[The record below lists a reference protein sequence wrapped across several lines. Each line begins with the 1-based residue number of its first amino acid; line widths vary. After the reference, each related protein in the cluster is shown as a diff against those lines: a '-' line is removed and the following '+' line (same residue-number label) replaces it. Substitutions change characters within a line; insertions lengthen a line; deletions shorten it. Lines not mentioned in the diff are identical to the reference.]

1 MIIVRSHMRLSSF
14 IFPLLAL
21 ALAAPRLIA
30 SDHPL
35 PPAQDASK
43 YAAFDAHPDENLVIA
58 AEPFETKE
66 KMQYFRVDYL
76 KNYFM
81 PIRVI
86 VTNNGDKAVSLEQAR
101 IDFITTTGER
111 VPAAEPEDVERRM
124 THVSNTGKKVPMPAP
139 LPPMGGK
146 PKTPDAKIEQDF
158 SEFEYSAIDI
168 PPHTTKAGFLF
179 YDMQGLGGNPL
190 RGAKLS
196 FRRVQDADGKQF
208 FPYDILFDKFL
219 DAQKGS
225 MQ

>member
-196 FRRVQDADGKQF
+196 FRKLHDADGKQF

-225 MQ
+225 TQ

>member
-1 MIIVRSHMRLSSF
+1 MIIVRSNMRLSSF

-21 ALAAPRLIA
+21 WLAAPGVLA

-35 PPAQDASK
+35 PPVQDASK
-43 YAAFDAHPDENLVIA
+43 YAAFDAHADESLVIA

-66 KMQYFRVDYL
+66 KMNYFRVDYL

-81 PIRVI
+81 PIRII
-86 VTNNGDKAVSLEQAR
+86 VTNNGDKPVSLEQAR
-101 IDFITTTGER
+101 IDFITTNGDR

-124 THVSNTGKKVPMPAP
+124 THVSNTGHKVPMPAP
-139 LPPMGGK
+139 LPGMGGK
-146 PKTPDAKIEQDF
+146 PKTPDAKIEADF
-158 SEFEYSAIDI
+158 KEFEYADI
-168 PPHTTKAGFLF
+168 VVPPHTTKAGFLF

-208 FPYDILFDKFL
+208 FPYDIPFDKFL

>member
-1 MIIVRSHMRLSSF
+1 MIIVWSHMRLPSF

-21 ALAAPRLIA
+21 TLAAPGLIA

-35 PPAQDASK
+35 PAVQDASK
-43 YAAFDAHPDENLVIA
+43 YAAYDAHPDENVVIA

-66 KMQYFRVDYL
+66 KMNYFRIDYL

-81 PIRVI
+81 PIRII

-101 IDFITTTGER
+101 IDFITTNGER

-124 THVSNTGKKVPMPAP
+124 THVSNTGKKVPMPPP

-158 SEFEYSAIDI
+158 KEFEYADI
-168 PPHTTKAGFLF
+168 TVPPHTTKAGFLF

-196 FRRVQDADGKQF
+196 FRKVQDADGKQF

>member
-1 MIIVRSHMRLSSF
+1 MRLSSF

-35 PPAQDASK
+35 PLAQDASK

>member
-1 MIIVRSHMRLSSF
+1 MRLSSF

-21 ALAAPRLIA
+21 SLAAPALSA
-30 SDHPL
+30 AEHPL
-35 PPAQDASK
+35 PPAVDASK
-43 YAAFDAHPDENLVIA
+43 YATFDAHPDENLVIA

-66 KMQYFRVDYL
+66 KMQYFRIDYL

-81 PIRVI
+81 PIRII
-86 VTNNGDKAVSLEQAR
+86 VTNNGDKAISLEQAR
-101 IDFITTTGER
+101 IDFISSTAEK
-111 VPAAEPEDVERRM
+111 VPAAEPADVERRM
-124 THVSNTGKKVPMPAP
+124 THVNNTGKKVPMPPP

-158 SEFEYSAIDI
+158 SEFEYSAIDV
-168 PPHTTKAGFLF
+168 PPHTTRSGFLF

-196 FRRVQDADGKQF
+196 FRKVQDAEGKQF
-208 FPYDILFDKFL
+208 YPYDIPFDKFL